1 MIVGASAR
9 TDLRTHAFAFDP
21 DTGVMVDL
29 GTLGGTSSTA
39 YGINRHGT
47 VVGESRDSGGRIRA
61 FVWRAVTGME
71 ALGTL
76 GGISSVAYGVNT
88 DGVVVGESH
97 DVAGHV
103 RAFRTNGDALE
114 DLGTLGGSSSRATA
128 VNDSGQATGSAMTP
142 AGEEH
147 AFRFDPGVG
156 LTDLGTL
163 GGPLSSGE
171 AINAHG
177 HVVGWSL
184 GVDGN
189 IHAFLW
195 TPDSGLVDLN
205 TVAPLPPGT
214 HLVAAYGITDEGQIA
229 GYGVF
234 GGTAMAFRLTV
245 RQAERDVTPPV
256 IHALSAT
263 PDRLWPPRHDLV
275 PVTLTVTSTDD
286 SGDPPT
292 CHVVSV
298 SSSEPD
304 ASGEA
309 DDSSSSSIASTGESG
324 LSTLRSTQTRLR
336 SSRGSSSSSFRVPLF
351 VMSIDGKTRLSVS
364 LRSRWISMLPV
375 PLNSSKITSSMR
387 EPVSTSAVADDG
399 ERAALLDV
407 ARGAEEPLRLLQRV
421 RVEAAREHLAR
432 GRDHRVVGAREAG
445 DRVEQDEHVL
455 AVLDEPLGLLDDHL
469 GDLHVALRRL
479 VEGRRD
485 HLAVDRSLHVGDLL
499 GPLVDE
505 QHDQVDLRVV
515 GATDCAMLCSSIVLP
530 VRGGATMSPRCPLPI
545 GVIRSM
551 TRAERLSRS
560 VSSRMASC
568 G

>member
-1 MIVGASAR
+1 MRTRAMSASITFAFLLLTAPYRADLAADPGPLLEPLGTLGGPWSTATAINADGVVVGAAPGADHYSRAFVTDAETGTLKDLGTLGGPWSAAYAINAAGMIVGASAR

-309 DDSSSSSIASTGESG
+309 DD
-324 LSTLRSTQTRLR
+324 
-336 SSRGSSSSSFRVPLF
+336 VPGDVQL
-351 VMSIDGKTRLSVS
+351 VDALSV
-364 LRSRWISMLPV
+364 
-375 PLNSSKITSSMR
+375 
-387 EPVSTSAVADDG
+387 
-399 ERAALLDV
+399 LL
-407 ARGAEEPLRLLQRV
+407 
-421 RVEAAREHLAR
+421 
-432 GRDHRVVGAREAG
+432 
-445 DRVEQDEHVL
+445 
-455 AVLDEPLGLLDDHL
+455 
-469 GDLHVALRRL
+469 
-479 VEGRRD
+479 
-485 HLAVDRSLHVGDLL
+485 
-499 GPLVDE
+499 
-505 QHDQVDLRVV
+505 
-515 GATDCAMLCSSIVLP
+515 
-530 VRGGATMSPRCPLPI
+530 
-545 GVIRSM
+545 
-551 TRAERLSRS
+551 RAERLETGAGRAYTVVVACSDAAGNSAEAATQVHVPKSGGIVKAGGQKGR
-560 VSSRMASC
+560 R
-568 G
+568 